1 MEKLPKQDAGKSGGG
16 TTREN
21 YNADEIAQQ
30 SSYQDSTEVAQQMR
44 EGGKPKPDS
53 SEPNNDFDAGLS
65 IKGRRRSDKK

>member
-30 SSYQDSTEVAQQMR
+30 SAYDDSTQVAQQMR
-44 EGGKPKPDS
+44 QGDQAKGD
-53 SEPNNDFDAGLS
+53 PNNLNETGVSKRQDKNQRDNK
-65 IKGRRRSDKK
+65 KG